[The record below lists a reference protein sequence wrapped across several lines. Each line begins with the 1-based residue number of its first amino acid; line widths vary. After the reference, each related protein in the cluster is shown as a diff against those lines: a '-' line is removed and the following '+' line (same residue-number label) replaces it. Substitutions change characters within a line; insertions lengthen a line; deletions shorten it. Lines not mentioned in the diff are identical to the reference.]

1 MKTRSQYQYLLL
13 LFFVLIGLA
22 SCKTSKV
29 VTTETVAKVRP
40 MSTNRLIKKVEDNA
54 FDYKE
59 LAIKRIICQYE
70 GPKEKTSFRANL
82 KSEKDKQ
89 LLVTL
94 SKINVP
100 VARIYLTPDSV
111 QMVNYLNKTFLKED
125 YQYIANFVGAD
136 VDFNMIQ
143 DILCNDAF
151 SYRDDPRNNDFKEFV
166 SYVDSGMY
174 VLQSFKNRKLGKI
187 FRKGKED
194 KIGRYLK
201 KLDEDEFIVQ
211 HMYIDPKTFKI
222 RKIVIDDK
230 TNKREVTIDFSEF
243 EKVGSQLYPGYISM
257 KFNSPEKD
265 LSMKIKLSKFSTEKN
280 QSFNFNIPDKYTRMN

>member
-1 MKTRSQYQYLLL
+1 
-13 LFFVLIGLA
+13 
-22 SCKTSKV
+22 
-29 VTTETVAKVRP
+29 
-40 MSTNRLIKKVEDNA
+40 MSTNRLIKKVEDKA

-59 LAIKRIICQYE
+59 LAIRRIICQYE
-70 GPKEKTSFRANL
+70 GPNEKTSFRANL

-89 LLVTL
+89 LLITL

-111 QMVNYLNKTFLKED
+111 KMVNYLNKTYLKED
-125 YQYIANFVGAD
+125 YQFLANFVGAD

-151 SYRDDPRNNDFKEFV
+151 SYRNDPRNNDFKEFV

-194 KIGRYLK
+194 KIDRYLK
-201 KLDEDEFIVQ
+201 KMDEDEFIVQ
-211 HMYIDPKTFKI
+211 HLYIDPKTFKI
-222 RKIVIDDK
+222 RKIVVDDK
-230 TNKREVTIDFSEF
+230 TSNRKGVVDFSDF
-243 EKVGSQLYPGYISM
+243 VKVGAQLYPGNIDM
-257 KFNSPEKD
+257 KFTSPEKD
-265 LSMKIKLSKFSTEKN
+265 LSMRIKLSKFSTEKD
-280 QSFNFNIPDKYTRMN
+280 QSFNFNIPEKYTRTK